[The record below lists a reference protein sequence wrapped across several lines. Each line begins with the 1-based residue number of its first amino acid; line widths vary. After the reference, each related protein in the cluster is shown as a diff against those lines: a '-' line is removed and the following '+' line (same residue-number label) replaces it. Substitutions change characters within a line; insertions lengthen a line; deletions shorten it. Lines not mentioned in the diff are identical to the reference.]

1 MFLNTDTFNYG
12 GHSIV
17 LSELS
22 ALQRV
27 DYLKFIQQRTA
38 DYDAQPETLT
48 EAERQTEFMQMGVDI
63 NAWLV
68 SRSLCESKK
77 EEEARALYESVR
89 LEWSYE
95 ALGRGADMVLSL
107 SGMRL
112 PASQEDDSGSEKD
125 TTTPEKELGEW
136 AEHFGKNSFSDM
148 LLDAEFATLKSLI
161 SGLVTGTHHDAEMF
175 SLITDPES
183 LHEKTDDELMILGE
197 GITGGVRYGP
207 DSEPGH

>member
-68 SRSLCESKK
+68 PAPCVKAKK
-77 EEEARALYESVR
+77 RRRPAPCMSPSDWNGLMRRWDVALI
-89 LEWSYE
+89 WFC
-95 ALGRGADMVLSL
+95 
-107 SGMRL
+107 
-112 PASQEDDSGSEKD
+112 P
-125 TTTPEKELGEW
+125 
-136 AEHFGKNSFSDM
+136 
-148 LLDAEFATLKSLI
+148 
-161 SGLVTGTHHDAEMF
+161 
-175 SLITDPES
+175 
-183 LHEKTDDELMILGE
+183 
-197 GITGGVRYGP
+197 
-207 DSEPGH
+207 

>member
-22 ALQRV
+22 A
-27 DYLKFIQQRTA
+27 
-38 DYDAQPETLT
+38 LT

-112 PASQEDDSGSEKD
+112 PASQEDDSGSEK
-125 TTTPEKELGEW
+125 
-136 AEHFGKNSFSDM
+136 
-148 LLDAEFATLKSLI
+148 
-161 SGLVTGTHHDAEMF
+161 
-175 SLITDPES
+175 
-183 LHEKTDDELMILGE
+183 
-197 GITGGVRYGP
+197 
-207 DSEPGH
+207 

>member
-1 MFLNTDTFNYG
+1 MKIIMFLNTDTFNYG

-77 EEEARALYESVR
+77 RRRPAPCMSPSDWNGLMRRWDVALI
-89 LEWSYE
+89 WFC
-95 ALGRGADMVLSL
+95 
-107 SGMRL
+107 
-112 PASQEDDSGSEKD
+112 P
-125 TTTPEKELGEW
+125 
-136 AEHFGKNSFSDM
+136 
-148 LLDAEFATLKSLI
+148 
-161 SGLVTGTHHDAEMF
+161 
-175 SLITDPES
+175 
-183 LHEKTDDELMILGE
+183 
-197 GITGGVRYGP
+197 
-207 DSEPGH
+207 

>member
-68 SRSLCESKK
+68 SRSCVKAKK
-77 EEEARALYESVR
+77 RRRPAPCMSPSDWNGLMRRWDVALI
-89 LEWSYE
+89 WFC
-95 ALGRGADMVLSL
+95 
-107 SGMRL
+107 
-112 PASQEDDSGSEKD
+112 P
-125 TTTPEKELGEW
+125 
-136 AEHFGKNSFSDM
+136 
-148 LLDAEFATLKSLI
+148 
-161 SGLVTGTHHDAEMF
+161 
-175 SLITDPES
+175 
-183 LHEKTDDELMILGE
+183 
-197 GITGGVRYGP
+197 
-207 DSEPGH
+207 

>member
-68 SRSLCESKK
+68 SR
-77 EEEARALYESVR
+77 ALYESVR

-125 TTTPEKELGEW
+125 TTTPEK
-136 AEHFGKNSFSDM
+136 S
-148 LLDAEFATLKSLI
+148 
-161 SGLVTGTHHDAEMF
+161 
-175 SLITDPES
+175 
-183 LHEKTDDELMILGE
+183 
-197 GITGGVRYGP
+197 
-207 DSEPGH
+207 

>member
-77 EEEARALYESVR
+77 EEEARAPYESVR

-125 TTTPEKELGEW
+125 TTTPEK
-136 AEHFGKNSFSDM
+136 S
-148 LLDAEFATLKSLI
+148 
-161 SGLVTGTHHDAEMF
+161 
-175 SLITDPES
+175 
-183 LHEKTDDELMILGE
+183 
-197 GITGGVRYGP
+197 
-207 DSEPGH
+207 

>member
-1 MFLNTDTFNYG
+1 MSIKNDGHYFCRAGGNRPDGLNEPVT
-12 GHSIV
+12 
-17 LSELS
+17 S

-125 TTTPEKELGEW
+125 TTTPEK
-136 AEHFGKNSFSDM
+136 S
-148 LLDAEFATLKSLI
+148 
-161 SGLVTGTHHDAEMF
+161 
-175 SLITDPES
+175 
-183 LHEKTDDELMILGE
+183 
-197 GITGGVRYGP
+197 
-207 DSEPGH
+207 

>member
-68 SRSLCESKK
+68 SRSCVKAK

-112 PASQEDDSGSEKD
+112 PASQEDDSGVKR
-125 TTTPEKELGEW
+125 TRPRR
-136 AEHFGKNSFSDM
+136 
-148 LLDAEFATLKSLI
+148 KS
-161 SGLVTGTHHDAEMF
+161 
-175 SLITDPES
+175 P
-183 LHEKTDDELMILGE
+183 
-197 GITGGVRYGP
+197 
-207 DSEPGH
+207 EPGAGVCDAARA